1 MQAKDWKTHSTLGF
15 FRLVHITNLITNSPC
30 YHLIIVEMFSPVVWS
45 QDSNPLYKEYNRLDS
60 VHLYWIWLHQ
70 SPSRCWPSL
79 HYSYSNR
86 NKKRMHFGLQSNTV
100 VATESYIIFVWVFFF
115 FSCFKSEL
123 CFPALKVRKN
133 TRNS

>member
-1 MQAKDWKTHSTLGF
+1 MQAKDWKTPLTLDF
-15 FRLVHITNLITNSPC
+15 FRLVHVTNLITNSPC
-30 YHLIIVEMFSPVVWS
+30 YHLIVEMFSPVVWS
-45 QDSNPLYKEYNRLDS
+45 RDSNPLYKEYNRLDS

-100 VATESYIIFVWVFFF
+100 VATESYIIFLWV
-115 FSCFKSEL
+115 FKSES

-133 TRNS
+133 PPNS